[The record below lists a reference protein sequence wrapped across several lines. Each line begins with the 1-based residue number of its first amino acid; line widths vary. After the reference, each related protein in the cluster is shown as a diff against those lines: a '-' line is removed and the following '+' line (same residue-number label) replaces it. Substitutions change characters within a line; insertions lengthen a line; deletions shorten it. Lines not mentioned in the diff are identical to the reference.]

1 MVVTHHVVPR
11 GCLGQLASG
20 SLNPNSGIHTRVS
33 PPSLLMREVRLVRFH
48 TSFSCE
54 KRRRASHRKILT
66 FDPPS
71 LTTPYK
77 LLMVAVIL
85 LNNLLTHH
93 EEEGVML
100 QISRLLIVDDDP
112 LVLTLLSQLTTAHFE
127 QVLVET
133 TDSPYVALDRI
144 KTTAYDVVISDIQMP
159 GMDGLDLAT
168 RITAMSPCTS
178 IVLISGAL
186 DHSDQVWSCD
196 IFAYLEKPID
206 CDLFLR
212 TVAQAI
218 QKGRPQCLTGKE
230 AKAIELALYA
240 HGYGD

>member
-1 MVVTHHVVPR
+1 
-11 GCLGQLASG
+11 
-20 SLNPNSGIHTRVS
+20 
-33 PPSLLMREVRLVRFH
+33 
-48 TSFSCE
+48 
-54 KRRRASHRKILT
+54 
-66 FDPPS
+66 
-71 LTTPYK
+71 
-77 LLMVAVIL
+77 
-85 LNNLLTHH
+85 
-93 EEEGVML
+93 ML

-112 LVLTLLSQLTTAHFE
+112 IILTLLSQLATSHLK

-144 KTTAYDVVISDIQMP
+144 KTTAYDVVISDIRMP
-159 GMDGLDLAT
+159 GMNGLDLAT
-168 RITAMSPCTS
+168 HITAISPCTS

-196 IFAYLEKPID
+196 IFAYLAKPLD
-206 CDLFLR
+206 RDLFLR